1 MLMPDAPSVS
11 VVVVRI
17 AYGNVTARIQNADPC
32 QLKLPPRL
40 AETLAEATVLFHCA
54 ILVAPG
60 TTPPTQLPATFKFVV
75 LFALLICAWAML
87 AELKIA
93 AQAAASAT
101 RFMRVR
107 EDARRGIHGVN
118 SE

>member
-1 MLMPDAPSVS
+1 MLM
-11 VVVVRI
+11 
-17 AYGNVTARIQNADPC
+17 PC

-107 EDARRGIHGVN
+107 EDARRGSMVSTPSMADRASFLRTERAMETHGVMTL
-118 SE
+118 